1 MDETEAKTFSFS
13 KAYDHFKTAASLGHT
28 LAAYNIGVMHF
39 VGLGTFKSCNVANA
53 FLKHVLMMGEDSIDM
68 QRAYKLVERGS
79 YAEAAWLYMELAEM
93 GQGVAALNAA
103 LLLEKFDIFDTQRM
117 LLGQIASQVFERN
130 KRAKSDSSAGLGKF
144 DINKQLA
151 FRYLQISLYQKET
164 EEEASLKI
172 ADFMY
177 YGTSGLQDFAQAL

>member
-1 MDETEAKTFSFS
+1 
-13 KAYDHFKTAASLGHT
+13 
-28 LAAYNIGVMHF
+28 
-39 VGLGTFKSCNVANA
+39 
-53 FLKHVLMMGEDSIDM
+53 MGEDSIDM